1 MLNQKLINSILDSLV
16 EKKKMSL
23 SLSLE
28 DISDYLYIL
37 EDNFDSINS
46 EKQNIIKE
54 TLYQLVE
61 YIKKEE

>member
-1 MLNQKLINSILDSLV
+1 MFNQELINSILDKLV
-16 EKKKMSL
+16 EEKKMSL
-23 SLSLE
+23 GLSLE

-37 EDNFDSINS
+37 EDNFDYINS
-46 EKQNIIKE
+46 EKQNVIKE

>member
-1 MLNQKLINSILDSLV
+1 MDNKQLFEYILIDLV

-23 SLSLE
+23 DLESE
-28 DISDYLYIL
+28 DISDYLDIL
-37 EDNFDSINS
+37 EDNFDYISS

-54 TLYQLVE
+54 TLQQLVE

>member
-1 MLNQKLINSILDSLV
+1 MDRKSLFDSILDKLV
-16 EKKKMSL
+16 EEKKISL
-23 SLSLE
+23 GLSLE

-37 EDNFDSINS
+37 EDNFDYINS
-46 EKQNIIKE
+46 EKQNVIKE

>member
-1 MLNQKLINSILDSLV
+1 MDRKSLFDSILDKLV
-16 EKKKMSL
+16 EEKRMSL
-23 SLSLE
+23 GLSLE

-37 EDNFDSINS
+37 EDNFDYINS
-46 EKQNIIKE
+46 DKQNVIKE

>member
-1 MLNQKLINSILDSLV
+1 MFNQELIKSILDKLV
-16 EKKKMSL
+16 EEKKMSL
-23 SLSLE
+23 GLSLE

-37 EDNFDSINS
+37 EDNFDYINS
-46 EKQNIIKE
+46 EKQNVIKE

>member
-1 MLNQKLINSILDSLV
+1 MFNQELINSILDKLV
-16 EKKKMSL
+16 EEKKMSL
-23 SLSLE
+23 GLSLE

-37 EDNFDSINS
+37 ENNFDYINS
-46 EKQNIIKE
+46 EKQNVIKE